1 MSSLPQS
8 YTKDCYLNVQA
19 MRAIAALLVVLGHT
33 LALGGMELP
42 RYLGGGLVHTFAY
55 AGVDIFFVISG
66 FVICAAASK
75 HLASTSNS
83 NGLQRATAFL
93 LRRVF
98 RIYPLYWVLL
108 LAAFCLAYFHNPGLL
123 ALPRELIVSLFLLT
137 ERNNPVLSPA
147 WSLVFEMYFYLCTA
161 FILLLSRSRWLLL
174 MAVWFGLSCGL
185 IFSAKSLGLEGRLY
199 TDPLLLEFG
208 FGCLIFFAISRNY
221 VLAPMLASVTLLLG
235 AVFFFWGAQQT
246 LHQGLLPPMPRVQ
259 SFGVGSALLLYAL
272 ICLEHQA
279 QLTMPRLLIALGT
292 ISYSIYL
299 VHRPLIDL
307 GLILVARYQIQ
318 VQAYPVLLSS
328 LMMAIVIAA
337 SAVLY
342 RYLERPMISIGSRLA
357 RRCE

>member
-8 YTKDCYLNVQA
+8 YPKDCYVNVQA

-42 RYLGGGLVHTFAY
+42 PFLGGGLVHTFAY

-66 FVICAAASK
+66 FVICAAAGK
-75 HLASTSNS
+75 HLTSTSNS
-83 NGLQRATAFL
+83 NGLRRASAFL
-93 LRRVF
+93 VRRVF

-108 LAAFCLAYFHNPGLL
+108 LAAFCLAHFLNPGLL
-123 ALPRELIVSLFLLT
+123 ALPRELIVNLFLLT
-137 ERNNPVLSPA
+137 ERSNPILSPA

-161 FILLLSRSRWLLL
+161 IILFLSRSRWLVL
-174 MAVWFGLSCGL
+174 MVVWFGLSCVL

-199 TDPLLLEFG
+199 ADPLLLEFG

-221 VLAPMLASVTLLLG
+221 VIAPMLAFVTLLLG
-235 AVFFFWGAQQT
+235 VVFFLWGAQQT

-259 SFGVGSALLLYAL
+259 SFGIGSALFLYAL

-279 QLTMPRLLIALGT
+279 RFTMPRLLIALGT

-318 VQAYPVLLSS
+318 VQAYPTLFSGLVIV
-328 LMMAIVIAA
+328 IVIAT

-342 RYLERPMISIGSRLA
+342 RYLERPMMNLGSRLA